1 MPKRGRGRPRGSK
14 ARPELADD
22 LLSPSEVARRL
33 GFSAKT
39 VGEWLKAGRLPYV
52 TVMGWPRITVAA
64 VEAVRRAPAV
74 EQFRAALPTSASR
87 PACQMGS
94 GGEKMPAL
102 SPGSDGLAAGG
113 IGAAECA
120 GSGRKPRA
128 NDSETFDSERVSRSV
143 GDDIP
148 NGSAADLESG
158 EAGAD
163 LNRGGG
169 GPLSSGPGDGR
180 IDSDSEKISALLGEV
195 SP

>member
-1 MPKRGRGRPRGSK
+1 MTISDSMPKRGRGRPRGSK
-14 ARPELADD
+14 ARPERADD

-102 SPGSDGLAAGG
+102 SPGSDGLE
-113 IGAAECA
+113 AECA

-128 NDSETFDSERVSRSV
+128 NDSETFDSERGSRSV

-158 EAGAD
+158 EAVAD

-169 GPLSSGPGDGR
+169 GPLSSGPGDGH
-180 IDSDSEKISALLGEV
+180 IDSDGEKIFALLGEV